1 MRALIVLIDLVAMP
15 LVAGVSQ
22 DRNKCDSGQSDL
34 HRSAQGTA
42 SAHKGLC
49 APQDPPPPPADAD
62 HDGVPDNLDTC
73 PGTLVGTTVDASG
86 CPVQSA
92 PVDTDLDGVPDNL
105 DHCPGTPAGTTV
117 DAFGCAVQT
126 TPPPSSGGCVN
137 SGPAGGSASID
148 GQVFVDASPWP
159 GLTGWC
165 VELNGPVSATA
176 VTDASGN
183 YLFSSLPAGTYTVCE
198 VLPPN
203 TTWRETFPKSGP
215 ACASGPGW
223 TITVNDG
230 GGVGFVWF
238 GNLNP

>member
-1 MRALIVLIDLVAMP
+1 MRALIVLFALVAMP

-22 DRNKCDSGQSDL
+22 VRNKCVSGQSDL

-126 TPPPSSGGCVN
+126 TPPPPTSGGCVN

-165 VELNGPVSATA
+165 VELNGPVNATA
-176 VTDASGN
+176 ATDAAGN
-183 YLFSSLPAGTYTVCE
+183 YWFSGLPAGVYTVCE
-198 VLPPN
+198 TVQAG
-203 TTWRETFPKSGP
+203 WHQTFPGNGP
-215 ACASGPGW
+215 TCATGLGW
-223 TITVNDG
+223 SITVAEGSGNS
-230 GGVGFVWF
+230 FIWF
-238 GNLNP
+238 GNLTP